1 MQYWSPNFYSCA
13 LDSISHSISLL
24 VGLYRL
30 YIFAPAQ
37 SHMTDVVMYTL
48 CELRGPPRGF
58 PAPARPAP
66 PIWPPGQRSMTI
78 ATTYTMRFQ
87 LPHMIKIRKKKE
99 IGFGALFEKTR
110 YL

>member
-37 SHMTDVVMYTL
+37 SHMTDVVVYKNQGDP
-48 CELRGPPRGF
+48 CGGPPVGS
-58 PAPARPAP
+58 PCPCLP
-66 PIWPPGQRSMTI
+66 PQG
-78 ATTYTMRFQ
+78 
-87 LPHMIKIRKKKE
+87 
-99 IGFGALFEKTR
+99 GAL
-110 YL
+110 LPLM